1 MTFEEAMQRLNEI
14 TSQMEK
20 GDLPLEQSIKLY
32 EEGTKLAVNC
42 RKQLEEAQL
51 KITTLQSGT
60 EQNIDGTTNDK

>member
-60 EQNIDGTTNDK
+60 EQDINGTTKDK